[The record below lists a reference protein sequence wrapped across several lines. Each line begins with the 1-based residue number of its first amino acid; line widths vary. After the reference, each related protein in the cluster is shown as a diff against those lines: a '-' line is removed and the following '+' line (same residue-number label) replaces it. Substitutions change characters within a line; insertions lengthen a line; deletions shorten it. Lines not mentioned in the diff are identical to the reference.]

1 MEYFDA
7 AEEMHTAIQ
16 MYVEEHGTYPHRV
29 YVSRELYQW
38 LIEIRREELLLQG
51 ENEMEHCLNCIA
63 TEYGDLQ
70 LAVDESLTNFQI
82 VPE

>member
-7 AEEMHTAIQ
+7 AEEMHSAIQ
-16 MYVEEHGTYPHRV
+16 MYVDEHGTYPHRV

-38 LIEIRREELLLQG
+38 LLEVRREELFLQG
-51 ENEMEHCLNCIA
+51 ERETSQCLSCIP
-63 TEYGDLQ
+63 TEYGELHVV
-70 LAVDESLTNFQI
+70 VDEALSNFEI

>member
-16 MYVEEHGTYPHRV
+16 MYVDEHGTAPHRV

-38 LIEIRREELLLQG
+38 LIEIRREELLLHS
-51 ENEMEHCLNCIA
+51 ESEATACLNCIA

>member
-16 MYVEEHGTYPHRV
+16 MYVDEHGTYPHRV

-38 LIEIRREELLLQG
+38 LIEIRREELLLHG